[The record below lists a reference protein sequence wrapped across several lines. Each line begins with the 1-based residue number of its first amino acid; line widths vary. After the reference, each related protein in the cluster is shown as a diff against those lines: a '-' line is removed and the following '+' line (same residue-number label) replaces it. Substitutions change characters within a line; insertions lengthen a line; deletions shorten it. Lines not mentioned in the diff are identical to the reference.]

1 MDLDMKAWLRDLG
14 EAKRKKALPIL
25 SFPAVQLMGI
35 TVRELISDSGRQAE
49 GMARIAQRVAAAAAV
64 SLMDLSVEAECFGS
78 QIVVS
83 EDEVPTVT
91 GSILS
96 DPSQVEALA
105 IPPVGA
111 GRTSI
116 YLEAVRKAV
125 ERIQDRPVFAG
136 MIGPYSLAGRLLD
149 VTEIMLY
156 CYDDPDMVAQLLDK
170 VTEFLIAYGRAYKET
185 GANGIMLAEPLAGL
199 LSPAL
204 AEEFS
209 APYVKRIVDALQDD
223 RFLVLYHNCGNC
235 TIQMIDSILD
245 TGAAAYHFGNA
256 IDMAEMMEHI
266 PPDTIAMGNIDP
278 AGEFRNGTP
287 ESIRAATLQLL
298 EDCGSYPN
306 FVISSG
312 CDIPPLSKWE
322 NIDAFFQAV
331 EEHYAHG

>member
-1 MDLDMKAWLRDLG
+1 MNMKEWLNELR
-14 EAKRKKALPIL
+14 EAETKKAMPIL

-35 TVRELISDSGRQAE
+35 SVKELISNSDRQAE
-49 GMARIAQRVAAAAAV
+49 GMVRIAERVDAAASV

-83 EDEVPTVT
+83 EDEVPTVK
-91 GSILS
+91 GSIVS
-96 DPSQVEALA
+96 DLEDVEKLQ

-111 GRTSI
+111 GRTDI
-116 YLEAVRKAV
+116 YIDAVRKAV
-125 ERIQDRPVFAG
+125 EKIHDRPVFAG

-149 VTEIMLY
+149 VTEIMFY
-156 CYDDPDMVAQLLDK
+156 CYDEPEMVALLLDK
-170 VTEFLIAYGRAYKET
+170 VTEFLISYGKAYKEN

-223 RFLVLYHNCGNC
+223 NFLVIYHNCGNC

-256 IDMAEMMEHI
+256 IDMAEMMKHI
-266 PPDTIAMGNIDP
+266 PADTIAMGNIDP
-278 AGEFRNGTP
+278 AGQFRNGTT
-287 ESIRAATLQLL
+287 ESIRTETLELM
-298 EDCGSYPN
+298 EKCCSYPN

-312 CDIPPLSKWE
+312 CDIPPMSKWE

-331 EEHYAHG
+331 SDFYGK

>member
-1 MDLDMKAWLRDLG
+1 MNMKEWLNELR
-14 EAKRKKALPIL
+14 EAETKKAMPIL

-35 TVRELISDSGRQAE
+35 SVKELISNSDRQAE
-49 GMARIAQRVAAAAAV
+49 GMVRIAERVDAAASV

-83 EDEVPTVT
+83 EDEVPTVK
-91 GSILS
+91 GSIVS
-96 DPSQVEALA
+96 DLEDVEKLQ

-111 GRTSI
+111 GRTDI
-116 YLEAVRKAV
+116 YIDAVRKAV
-125 ERIQDRPVFAG
+125 EKIHDRPVFAG

-149 VTEIMLY
+149 VTEIMFY
-156 CYDDPDMVAQLLDK
+156 CYDEPEMVALLLDK
-170 VTEFLIAYGRAYKET
+170 VTEFLISYGKAYKET

-223 RFLVLYHNCGNC
+223 NFLVIYHNCGNC

-256 IDMAEMMEHI
+256 IDMAEMMKHI
-266 PPDTIAMGNIDP
+266 PADTIAMGNIDP
-278 AGEFRNGTP
+278 AGQFRNGTT
-287 ESIRAATLQLL
+287 ESIRTETLELM
-298 EDCGSYPN
+298 EKCCSYPN

-312 CDIPPLSKWE
+312 CDIPPMSKWE
-322 NIDAFFQAV
+322 NIDAFFQAISDF
-331 EEHYAHG
+331 YGK

>member
-1 MDLDMKAWLRDLG
+1 MNMKEWLNELR
-14 EAKRKKALPIL
+14 EAETKKAMPIL

-35 TVRELISDSGRQAE
+35 SVKELISNSDRQAE
-49 GMARIAQRVAAAAAV
+49 GMVRIAERVDAAASV

-83 EDEVPTVT
+83 EDEVPTVK
-91 GSILS
+91 GSIVS
-96 DPSQVEALA
+96 DLEDVEKLQ

-111 GRTSI
+111 GRTDI
-116 YLEAVRKAV
+116 YIDAVRKAV
-125 ERIQDRPVFAG
+125 EKIHDRPVFAG

-149 VTEIMLY
+149 VTEIMFY
-156 CYDDPDMVAQLLDK
+156 CYDEPEMVALLLDK
-170 VTEFLIAYGRAYKET
+170 VTEFLISYGKAYKET

-223 RFLVLYHNCGNC
+223 NFLVIYHNCGNC

-256 IDMAEMMEHI
+256 IDMAEMMKHI
-266 PPDTIAMGNIDP
+266 PADTIAMGNIDP
-278 AGEFRNGTP
+278 AGQFRNGTP
-287 ESIRAATLQLL
+287 ESIRTATLELM
-298 EDCGSYPN
+298 EKCCSYPN

-312 CDIPPLSKWE
+312 CDIPPMSKWE

-331 EEHYAHG
+331 SDFYGK

>member
-1 MDLDMKAWLRDLG
+1 MKEWLNELR
-14 EAKRKKALPIL
+14 EAETKKAMPIL

-35 TVRELISDSGRQAE
+35 SVKELISNSDRQAE
-49 GMARIAQRVAAAAAV
+49 GMVRIAERVDAAASV

-83 EDEVPTVT
+83 EDEVPTVK
-91 GSILS
+91 GSIVS
-96 DPSQVEALA
+96 DLEDVEKLQ

-111 GRTSI
+111 GRTDI
-116 YLEAVRKAV
+116 YIDAVRKAV
-125 ERIQDRPVFAG
+125 EKIHDRPVFAG

-149 VTEIMLY
+149 VTEIMFY
-156 CYDDPDMVAQLLDK
+156 CYDEPDMVALLLDK
-170 VTEFLIAYGRAYKET
+170 VTEFLISYGKAYKET
-185 GANGIMLAEPLAGL
+185 GASGIMLAEPLAGL

-223 RFLVLYHNCGNC
+223 NFLVIYHNCGNC

-256 IDMAEMMEHI
+256 IDMAEMMKHI
-266 PPDTIAMGNIDP
+266 PADTIAMGNIDP
-278 AGEFRNGTP
+278 AGQFRNGTT
-287 ESIRAATLQLL
+287 ESIRTETLELM
-298 EDCGSYPN
+298 EKCCSYPN

-312 CDIPPLSKWE
+312 CDIPPMSKWE

-331 EEHYAHG
+331 SDFYGK